1 MILPDD
7 VHVRTARHSQIMGSA
22 DYGDRRSA
30 SVFGMLTQ
38 IRLFL
43 TAVEAGSIHRAAVR
57 LRIFTAGLT

>member
-1 MILPDD
+1 
-7 VHVRTARHSQIMGSA
+7 MGST

-43 TAVEAGSIHRAAVR
+43 TAVEEGSLHRAAVR